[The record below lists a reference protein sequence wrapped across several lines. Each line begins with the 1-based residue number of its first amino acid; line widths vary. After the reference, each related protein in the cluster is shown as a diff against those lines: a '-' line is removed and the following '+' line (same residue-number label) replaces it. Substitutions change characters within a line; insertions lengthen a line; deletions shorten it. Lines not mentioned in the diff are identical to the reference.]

1 MGKIP
6 LSPFFLEVWKDG
18 ISRFVRREAG
28 RFVKWITDYSQKGE
42 LWKDGILYDVARDKR
57 GRFITWK
64 RAPVLE
70 AAEEEEYFPEE
81 EEPAELFRIT
91 VALRGVKHG
100 DYFNVVAHYYGLAER
115 DAEAQVPEL
124 MKRVLK
130 EMYKVSGYH
139 DSAVDDFRI
148 SDVARIPY
156 DEHLVGEIE
165 LEEEWEL

>member
-1 MGKIP
+1 
-6 LSPFFLEVWKDG
+6 
-18 ISRFVRREAG
+18 
-28 RFVKWITDYSQKGE
+28 
-42 LWKDGILYDVARDKR
+42 
-57 GRFITWK
+57 
-64 RAPVLE
+64 
-70 AAEEEEYFPEE
+70 
-81 EEPAELFRIT
+81 
-91 VALRGVKHG
+91 
-100 DYFNVVAHYYGLAER
+100 
-115 DAEAQVPEL
+115 